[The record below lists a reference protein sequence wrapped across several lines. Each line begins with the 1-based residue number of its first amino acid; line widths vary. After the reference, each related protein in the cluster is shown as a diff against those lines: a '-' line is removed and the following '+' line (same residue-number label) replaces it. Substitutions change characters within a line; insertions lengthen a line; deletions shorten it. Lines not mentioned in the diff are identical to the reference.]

1 MGAVSGGVKGRSAD
15 ASGGWVWWMAA
26 GSVSAGCEGEE
37 EKKRNDNVGGC
48 LWKFH
53 FKWRPQISG
62 RCGRSASVKRRF
74 RGRFQPRFSADS
86 NRAENPFN
94 AFNYF
99 NKKEENKRRR
109 IYIYISFFK
118 KCKER
123 EKKMIIIK
131 IDNGAVKYSFD
142 RPWKNRPSKFNISW
156 FLMNFLKMI
165 MAALIDR
172 DRIEVRQ
179 SRVRW
184 KLHRKNRSLT
194 VLSIWIVL
202 KVGAEE
208 FPKMTATHL
217 IQVGWNEWP
226 KTDSCCLLNVL
237 INSAVI

>member
-1 MGAVSGGVKGRSAD
+1 
-15 ASGGWVWWMAA
+15 
-26 GSVSAGCEGEE
+26 
-37 EKKRNDNVGGC
+37 
-48 LWKFH
+48 
-53 FKWRPQISG
+53 
-62 RCGRSASVKRRF
+62 
-74 RGRFQPRFSADS
+74 
-86 NRAENPFN
+86 
-94 AFNYF
+94 
-99 NKKEENKRRR
+99 
-109 IYIYISFFK
+109 
-118 KCKER
+118 
-123 EKKMIIIK
+123 
-131 IDNGAVKYSFD
+131 
-142 RPWKNRPSKFNISW
+142 
-156 FLMNFLKMI
+156 MI

-208 FPKMTATHL
+208 FPKMTATNL